1 MAHAPYSTLCRH
13 QGRSEG
19 RFLHCCVVA
28 FFAFL
33 PATMSRPNSSP
44 TVTLN
49 DGRQIPQ
56 LGFGVWQISEE
67 QVVPAVLKALEV
79 GYRHIDTAMIYG
91 NEAGVGRAVRESGL
105 PREEVFITTKLW
117 NTDHERAREALEE
130 SLERLGLDYVDL
142 YLIHWPKLG
151 LDKRVEAWAAME
163 QARAEGLIRSIGLS
177 NFTPRFLSEI
187 LEKGS
192 VTPAVNQIEYH
203 PTFQQRSVEAANA
216 AAGVV
221 TQAWSPLGQAKHLDN
236 AVLGRIAAELG
247 RTPAQVVLRW
257 HLQAGRVAIPKSVT
271 PARIEENFA
280 VTDFALTPEQVAAID
295 SLDSG
300 NRLGQ
305 DPDLVHSW

>member
-1 MAHAPYSTLCRH
+1 MNHP
-13 QGRSEG
+13 
-19 RFLHCCVVA
+19 
-28 FFAFL
+28 
-33 PATMSRPNSSP
+33 SSNP
-44 TVTLN
+44 TVTLD
-49 DGRQIPQ
+49 DGRQMPQ

-67 QVVPAVLKALEV
+67 QIVPTVLKALEV

-105 PREEVFITTKLW
+105 PREDIFVTTKLW
-117 NTDHERAREALEE
+117 NTDHERAREALEG

-151 LDKRVEAWAAME
+151 LDKRVETWAAME
-163 QARAEGLIRSIGLS
+163 QARAEGLVRSIGLS

-187 LEKGS
+187 RENGT
-192 VTPAVNQIEYH
+192 VAPAVNQVEYH
-203 PTFQQRSVEAANA
+203 PTFQQRAVEAANT

-221 TQAWSPLGQAKHLDN
+221 TQAWSPLGQAKDLDN
-236 AVLGRIAAELG
+236 PVLGRIAKELG

-257 HLQAGRVAIPKSVT
+257 HLQTGRVAIPKSVT
-271 PARIEENFA
+271 PARIAENFA
-280 VTDFALTPEQVAAID
+280 VTDFALTPEQMAAID
-295 SLDSG
+295 ALDCG

>member
-1 MAHAPYSTLCRH
+1 
-13 QGRSEG
+13 
-19 RFLHCCVVA
+19 
-28 FFAFL
+28 
-33 PATMSRPNSSP
+33 MSHPNSNP

-49 DGRQIPQ
+49 DAHQMPQ

-67 QVVPAVLKALEV
+67 QIVATVLKALEV

-91 NEAGVGRAVRESGL
+91 NEVGVGRAVRESGL
-105 PREEVFITTKLW
+105 PRKEIFVTTKLW

-151 LDKRVEAWAAME
+151 VDKRVEAWVAME

-177 NFTPRFLSEI
+177 NFTPRFLDEI
-187 LEKGS
+187 LEKGA
-192 VTPAVNQIEYH
+192 VPPAVNQVEYH
-203 PTFQQRSVEAANA
+203 PTFQQRAVEAANA

-221 TQAWSPLGQAKHLDN
+221 TQAWSPLGQAKDLRN
-236 AVLGRIAAELG
+236 PVLARIAKELG

-271 PARIEENFA
+271 PSRIAENFA
-280 VTDFALTPEQVAAID
+280 VTDFALTQEQVAAID
-295 SLDSG
+295 TLDCG

-305 DPDLVHSW
+305 DPDLVA